1 MSKWATKQ
9 QIMVVKT
16 NFSAFSDVILAE
28 MAHLTLGQV
37 RYIGRKYH
45 LVKSERRLHDAHR
58 PQALATNAKRWNT
71 KYESNNT
78 D

>member
-9 QIMVVKT
+9 QIMMVKA
-16 NFSAFSDVILAE
+16 NFSTFSDVILAE

-45 LVKSERRLHDAHR
+45 LVKSKLRLHDAHR

-71 KYESNNT
+71 KYE